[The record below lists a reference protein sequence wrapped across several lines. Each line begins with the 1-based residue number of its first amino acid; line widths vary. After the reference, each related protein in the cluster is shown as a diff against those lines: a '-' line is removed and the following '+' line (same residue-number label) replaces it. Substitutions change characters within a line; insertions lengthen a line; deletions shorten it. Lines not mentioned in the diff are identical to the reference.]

1 MFSPLRLFIQ
11 SLNSETKQDIIKR
24 IGKSYYTGRGS
35 FQVNVQTIVDYLHR
49 NDFRPPYTEE
59 HLNEF
64 INYLLEPQYEEY
76 FEERMPQQEDND
88 NEIEQLERLR
98 DEINE
103 RINELQRQQLE
114 HPTPTHE
121 PQQPAPTN
129 EPEPIINEDKINSLI
144 NSLYEKPFGTDINL
158 KDLSIDEGEKLAP
171 LLKEWFNEK
180 IKSQRLNTKIGIKLT
195 VNGESIYWP
204 VNNEHVLKK
213 LEQMFNGDFS
223 FSADELPTLRSDDDT
238 QINITWI
245 DNIRFTELKE
255 IHKKAGERSHKPS
268 AFFEYRLKHEF
279 NEFEEIL
286 SKYQIFT
293 HLDNDNHNG
302 SRKELKYNCLI
313 YALSSKISDVDTLAK
328 MSNYF
333 IGISHIPSHMLTDF
347 CKTFNIN
354 IVLYTYDEKGNIRKM
369 NDKNGSKYGD
379 KNASETFTT
388 HSPSLQLRS
397 FAACLFGLVCPRIHD
412 AEQLGERIIMGNI
425 QFAPS

>member
-1 MFSPLRLFIQ
+1 MFSPLRTFIQ
-11 SLNSETKQDIIKR
+11 NLSTDSKKDIIQR
-24 IGKSYYTGRGS
+24 IGKTYSTGRGS
-35 FQVNVQTIVDYLHR
+35 FQSNVKTIVDYLSA
-49 NDFRPPYTEE
+49 NDFRPPYTEN

-64 INYLLEPQYEEY
+64 IDYLTQPQFEEY
-76 FEERMPQQEDND
+76 FEERIPEQEDD
-88 NEIEQLERLR
+88 ENELQQLQQLR

-103 RINELQRQQLE
+103 RISELQQQQQQE
-114 HPTPTHE
+114 IV
-121 PQQPAPTN
+121 PQQSTETPVP
-129 EPEPIINEDKINSLI
+129 EVISEEPIDDSTVVDSIIK
-144 NSLYEKPFGTDINL
+144 SLYKKPIGTDIPL
-158 KDLSIDEGEKLAP
+158 IALSISQGEKLAP

-180 IKSQRLNTKIGIKLT
+180 IKSQRLNTKIGIELT
-195 VNGESIYWP
+195 VNGETIFWP
-204 VNNEHVLKK
+204 INNEHVLKK
-213 LEQMFNGDFS
+213 LDQMFNGDFS
-223 FSADELPTLRSDDDT
+223 FSADQLPSLRSDDDT

-354 IVLYTYDEKGNIRKM
+354 IVLYTYDEKGVMRTLNT
-369 NDKNGSKYGD
+369 KNHGRFGD
-379 KNASETFTT
+379 KNASETFTLAT
-388 HSPSLQLRS
+388 YKNH
-397 FAACLFGLVCPRIHD
+397 FFIY
-412 AEQLGERIIMGNI
+412 EQVPVSNYYLKNMEDIKKCCI
-425 QFAPS
+425 